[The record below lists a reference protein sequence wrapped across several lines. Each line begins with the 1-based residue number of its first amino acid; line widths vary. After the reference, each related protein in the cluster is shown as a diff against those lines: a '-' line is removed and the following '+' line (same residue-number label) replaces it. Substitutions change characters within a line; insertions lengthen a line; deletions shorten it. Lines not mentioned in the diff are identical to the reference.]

1 MQAAR
6 ERAASFLMFFFMM
19 IASFLSC
26 RACGRSVS
34 IVCRRGFPLST
45 VISYQVNLN
54 RTFEAKIFFRGAKND
69 KKRAFAAR
77 INMIQYHHHFMEGG
91 KNGP

>member
-1 MQAAR
+1 MRVMASAPLALSAMQAAR

-26 RACGRSVS
+26 RACGHSVS

-54 RTFEAKIFFRGAKND
+54 RTFEAKIFFS
-69 KKRAFAAR
+69 AR
-77 INMIQYHHHFMEGG
+77 KMIKSGLLR
-91 KNGP
+91 PALI